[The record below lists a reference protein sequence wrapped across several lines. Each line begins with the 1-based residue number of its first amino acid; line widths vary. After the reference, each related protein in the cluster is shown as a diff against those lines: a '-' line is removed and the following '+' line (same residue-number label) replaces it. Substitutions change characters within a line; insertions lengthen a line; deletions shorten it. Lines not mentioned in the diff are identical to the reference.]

1 MNATGREQAGN
12 GPTPE
17 ARVPEPQALE
27 QDIEQT
33 REQLGE
39 TVAELAAKADVK
51 ARAKGKAQ
59 QLTGQL
65 KARAGQARERA
76 ASQADGA
83 RRGVQPLQR
92 TTGRALVAARQ
103 EPVLLAVA
111 GGATVV
117 GIVLIVWG
125 IRQ

>member
-1 MNATGREQAGN
+1 VNAAGPEQPGTGPAPAAG
-12 GPTPE
+12 
-17 ARVPEPQALE
+17 VPESQALE
-27 QDIEQT
+27 QEIQQT

-51 ARAKGKAQ
+51 ARAKDKTQ

-65 KARAGQARERA
+65 KA
-76 ASQADGA
+76 
-83 RRGVQPLQR
+83 
-92 TTGRALVAARQ
+92 AARQ

-111 GGATVV
+111 GGAMAV

>member
-1 MNATGREQAGN
+1 
-12 GPTPE
+12 
-17 ARVPEPQALE
+17 VPESQALE
-27 QDIEQT
+27 QEIQQT

-39 TVAELAAKADVK
+39 TVAELAARADVK
-51 ARAKGKAQ
+51 ARAKDKAQ

-65 KARAGQARERA
+65 KAGAGRARERA

-92 TTGRALVAARQ
+92 AAGRAAVAGRQ

-111 GGATVV
+111 GGAMAV

>member
-1 MNATGREQAGN
+1 VTAAGPEQAGN
-12 GPTPE
+12 GPGP
-17 ARVPEPQALE
+17 AAGAPGSQALE
-27 QDIEQT
+27 QEIQQT

-51 ARAKGKAQ
+51 ARAKDKAQ
-59 QLTGQL
+59 QLTRQL

-76 ASQADGA
+76 ARQADGA
-83 RRGVQPLQR
+83 RREQ
-92 TTGRALVAARQ
+92 
-103 EPVLLAVA
+103 VLLVVA
-111 GGATVV
+111 GGAMAV